1 MRKVRNY
8 FCLIILVFTSSLAF
22 ADCKLFNNSFIAD
35 FKEKT
40 PKADNAFIFFDG
52 SLNME
57 GFVKK
62 DEINIS
68 EVNYNYL
75 KVIDK
80 IPFAVASL
88 SNNQFFQKYF
98 TGIKTITAN
107 EVLKTSRPEFYTEC
121 PPNIPEGQCHLSKSK
136 ISKVLDTIS
145 NLISKDQKNLF
156 IIISDLS
163 LSNEELVGKNIE
175 KIKEPFIQA
184 LNSDQAIGVFGIN
197 SKFNGNI
204 WGLPSGRKYEQAYE
218 RPFFIIAIGPDDLVT
233 SFKKLIDSEALNQI
247 PEKDYN
253 FNLYSN
259 TLIKNPLTAENF
271 SSENF
276 IFGKGILENN
286 FYDNVDYT
294 QISFSKRHDPL
305 AIQLD
310 LNNIQVPYTPY
321 LQSISANAEIAELK
335 DDSCREY
342 KLNNEN
348 KIKFLIEKSQTD
360 SLITYNFQDFSNK
373 DSNLLRRGREYV
385 LRVNFIANSID
396 DQRAKWFDEWSY
408 DQTQEDEL
416 VNNGVDF
423 FPVLNLSNFGLLL
436 SQIQNEN
443 FTEQKLGEM
452 IFLAEIQ

>member
-1 MRKVRNY
+1 MRKVNNY
-8 FCLIILVFTSSLAF
+8 IYVLLIVLINSLAF
-22 ADCKLFNNSFIAD
+22 ADCEILNTSFIPD
-35 FKEKT
+35 YKESSS
-40 PKADNAFIFFDG
+40 KADNAFIFFDG

-57 GFVKK
+57 GFVRK

-233 SFKKLIDSEALNQI
+233 NFKKLIDSEALNQI
-247 PEKDYN
+247 PDKDYH

-259 TLIKNPLTAENF
+259 TLVMNPLTAENF
-271 SSENF
+271 SIKNF
-276 IFGKGILENN
+276 IFGKGILENS
-286 FYDNVDYT
+286 FYDNVDYA

-305 AIQLD
+305 KVQLD
-310 LNNIQVPYTPY
+310 LNNIQVPNTPY
-321 LQSISANAEIAELK
+321 LQNISANAEVAELK

-348 KIKFLIEKSQTD
+348 KIKFLIEESQNEN
-360 SLITYNFQDFSNK
+360 LITYNFQDFSNK

-396 DQRAKWFDEWSY
+396 NQRANWFDEWSY

-443 FTEQKLGEM
+443 FSEQKLGEM